1 MPSTSANLRSLSSV
15 LASSHSCLSSPAKT
29 PCVPSPCVVEYAGF
43 LGHSKGKGESVMMVD
58 SLLMDEHRRRTFQSQ
73 KETLTALALVKFLIR
88 NEDLVGRM
96 RIRDRPVPQLPFSAV
111 VVWDT
116 TEDQIALLREE
127 GYLLIADHSMQCLR
141 LADGCSYR
149 NMENGT
155 SIWFRP
161 L

>member
-1 MPSTSANLRSLSSV
+1 
-15 LASSHSCLSSPAKT
+15 
-29 PCVPSPCVVEYAGF
+29 
-43 LGHSKGKGESVMMVD
+43 MMVD
-58 SLLMDEHRRRTFQSQ
+58 ALLMDEHRRRTFQ
-73 KETLTALALVKFLIR
+73 KRAEALTVLALVKFLIR

-96 RIRDRPVPQLPFSAV
+96 RIRERPVPQLPFSVV

-116 TEDQIALLREE
+116 TADQIALLREE

-155 SIWFRP
+155 SVWLRS